1 MYKKYQY
8 NTESGTQALQIA
20 LKTLKSKK
28 VIIPTYTCQDVLRAV
43 LNTGCKPIIV
53 DCNKNLQIDVT
64 SVLKVVNDADTIII
78 PHMFGIQNQVAPIKA
93 FGLKIIEDLSQCH
106 GLPGLG
112 DFADIVVTSLNKSKW
127 LDRKKNDASEIYQYK
142 KWGAHTGIRN
152 VRGGYIWTD
161 KELNM
166 DLSTDNMLDWNI
178 ETKYNNRV
186 NKAKE
191 LLNKGHNLIGK
202 DIPNSWLRGMYF
214 TDTPTRKPYIPLH
227 EIYFKQQPLKCWP
240 IVDSYSNKL
249 DWISIF
255 D

>member
-8 NTESGTQALQIA
+8 NTESGTKALEIA

-28 VIIPTYTCQDVLRAV
+28 VIIPTYTCQDVLKAV
-43 LNTGCKPIIV
+43 LNTNCKPIIV

-64 SVLKVVNDADTIII
+64 SILKEIKEADTVII
-78 PHMFGIQNQVAPIKA
+78 PHMFGIQNQVAPLKNFNI
-93 FGLKIIEDLSQCH
+93 KIIEDLSQCH

-112 DFADIVVTSLNKSKW
+112 DFADVVVTSLNKSKW
-127 LDRKKNDASEIYQYK
+127 LDRK
-142 KWGAHTGIRN
+142 G
-152 VRGGYIWTD
+152 GGYIWTD
-161 KELNM
+161 KKLNI

-186 NKAKE
+186 NRAKE
-191 LLNKGHNLIGK
+191 LLNAGLDLIGK

-214 TDTPTRKPYIPLH
+214 TGTPTRRPYIPLH
-227 EIYFKQQPLKCWP
+227 EIYGKFDCP
-240 IVDSYSNKL
+240 IVDSYSNKI
-249 DWISIF
+249 DWVSIF

>member
-1 MYKKYQY
+1 MYKKHQY
-8 NTESGTQALQIA
+8 NTETGTKALEIA

-43 LNTGCKPIIV
+43 LNTNCEPIIV

-64 SVLKVVNDADTIII
+64 SVLKVINDADTIII
-78 PHMFGIQNQVAPIKA
+78 PHMFGIQNQVAPFKN
-93 FGLKIIEDLSQCH
+93 FNLKIIEDLSQCH

-127 LDRKKNDASEIYQYK
+127 LDKK
-142 KWGAHTGIRN
+142 G
-152 VRGGYIWTD
+152 GGYIWTD
-161 KELNM
+161 EKLNIN
-166 DLSTDNMLDWNI
+166 LSTDKMLDWDI
-178 ETKYNNRV
+178 KTKYDNRLTR
-186 NKAKE
+186 AKE
-191 LLNKGHNLIGK
+191 LLNAGLDLIGK

-214 TDTPTRKPYIPLH
+214 TGTPTRRPYVPLH
-227 EIYFKQQPLKCWP
+227 EIYGKFDCP
-240 IVDSYSNKL
+240 IVDSYSNKI